1 MEQSADNNRELK
13 DKIWNFYTSNKLK
26 IFSIILVILL
36 AFFSFFFVKYSNEKK
51 NIAIAEKYIKAGLY
65 LTSSDKSK
73 AKATYEEIILSEN
86 NFYSILSLNTLIEKN
101 LISDKKK
108 IINYFNAL
116 EKSISSKDQKDLIKL
131 KKALFLY
138 KENEIESGNS
148 LLKELIEKNSNL
160 KKIAQDLIID

>member
-51 NIAIAEKYIKAGLY
+51 NIAIAEKY
-65 LTSSDKSK
+65 SK

>member
-1 MEQSADNNRELK
+1 MDQSTENNRELK
-13 DKIWNFYTSNKLK
+13 DKIWDFYNSNKLK
-26 IFSIILVILL
+26 IFSIILIIIL

-51 NIAIAEKYIKAGLY
+51 NIAIAEKYIKASLY
-65 LTSSDKSK
+65 LNSSDKSK

-86 NFYSILSLNTLIEKN
+86 NFYSILSLNTIIEKN
-101 LISDKKK
+101 LVSDKNK

-116 EKSISSKDQKDLIKL
+116 EKSISFKDQKDLIKL

-138 KENEIESGNS
+138 KENEIASGNS
-148 LLKELIEKNSNL
+148 LLNELIEKKSNL